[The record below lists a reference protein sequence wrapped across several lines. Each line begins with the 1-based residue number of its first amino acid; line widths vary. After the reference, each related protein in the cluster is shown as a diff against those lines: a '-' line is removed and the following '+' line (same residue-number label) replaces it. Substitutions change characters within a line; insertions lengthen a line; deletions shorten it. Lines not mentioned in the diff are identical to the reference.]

1 MRIRKT
7 NIVKMFIVSGAL
19 LLSGSC
25 FSQFYNKEIVA
36 KIKVED
42 RGEFLNFSA
51 TAENV
56 TPAGHNL
63 RYDFT
68 LFKKDGAGNVTK
80 SNQGNR
86 FYLEPNQKVILSS
99 TQVNRSDEGG
109 IILLLMIYDQD
120 DKPVGKDRLEFKI
133 TEESIQEIKEQEK
146 QVIALPKDQAKP
158 QDGVIINGLVIENTI
173 TKAGRDFYRYFYSEY
188 YNREI
193 VSPQNIE
200 IEEVPGRGR
209 MTRISVN
216 VGDQLVMRFFAQPKK
231 EYLKQMAN
239 VTLARVLAQIQRLE
253 QQANNFKHY

>member
-1 MRIRKT
+1 MVCLT
-7 NIVKMFIVSGAL
+7 L
-19 LLSGSC
+19 LLSGNC

-42 RGEFLNFSA
+42 KGEFIDFSA

-56 TPAGHNL
+56 TPAGRNL
-63 RYDFT
+63 RYEFT
-68 LFKKDGAGNVTK
+68 LFKKDESGNVTK
-80 SNQGNR
+80 SSQGNR

-99 TQVNRSDEGG
+99 TQVNRGDEGT
-109 IILLLMIYDQD
+109 IIILLMIYDQE

-133 TEESIQEIKEQEK
+133 TEESIEEIKEQEK
-146 QVIALPKDQAKP
+146 QVIKLPRDQAKP
-158 QDGVIINGLVIENTI
+158 QDGVVVNGLVIENTI
-173 TKAGRDFYRYFYSEY
+173 TKAGRDFYRYFYSEF

-209 MTRISVN
+209 MTRISVS